1 MPPPPLQAI
10 TGYINTFLGGEG
22 VCHPLQPI
30 FPVLR
35 GPPPPVFKGA
45 AFTQT
50 RKKLQHLSFRQP
62 ASDLWGGSDAS
73 VQYKTSAE
81 GSISSSWPKPA
92 PAPPPHICGR
102 MKVGAGLS
110 WTCGGEW
117 GGTRQKISPVFLLQ
131 GLSSFSFAFFLLA
144 AFFSVSW
151 SAPKVLL

>member
-92 PAPPPHICGR
+92 PAPPPSYPRQNEGR
-102 MKVGAGLS
+102 CWFVLDL
-110 WTCGGEW
+110 WGGV
-117 GGTRQKISPVFLLQ
+117 GGTRQKISLVFLLQ